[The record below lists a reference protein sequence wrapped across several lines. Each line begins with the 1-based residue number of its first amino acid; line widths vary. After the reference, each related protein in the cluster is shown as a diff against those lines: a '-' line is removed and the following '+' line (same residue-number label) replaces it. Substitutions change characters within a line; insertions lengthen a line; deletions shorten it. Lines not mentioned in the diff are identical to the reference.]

1 MKRAALAHLRVSK
14 AMELLLHN
22 NMAEALPSMVDHHS
36 KAMAHLLSN
45 NTEDSSKGMGD
56 HRQDHHLDKVRADIR
71 EGMGLL
77 HQLQDT
83 EVANPHRERRVTHR
97 LIRC

>member
-1 MKRAALAHLRVSK
+1 
-14 AMELLLHN
+14 MELLLHN
-22 NMAEALPSMVDHHS
+22 NTAEALPSMVDHHS

-56 HRQDHHLDKVRADIR
+56 HRQDHPLDKARVGIR
-71 EGMGLL
+71 VDMVHLR
-77 HQLQDT
+77 QLRDT
-83 EVANPHRERRVTHR
+83 EVFNPYRETRVIQK